1 MSGSGECRL
10 KGLCIKASPLGEND
24 RLITVLTD
32 EQGIVRLAVPGA
44 RRPKSSLAAATP
56 LTYLSLQIFGK
67 RNLKSV
73 RQIKILKSYSGL
85 GKNIECLAAAQAIT
99 ELTFLLVGNNDK
111 QQNYL
116 SCVLAH
122 LDRLYLY
129 EDSEK
134 EEDIKILS
142 MSIQSLIHLLAI
154 GGINLPI
161 NHCCKTGESLIP
173 PLGNWE
179 WSCYYLPTE
188 GFTSIEDPQYK
199 LKINASE
206 VALIQ
211 RLLFP
216 ELPIKSNGKLLGPKE
231 VWLKILFIIE
241 TWISTQLEKDLS
253 SLKMLREL
261 YS

>member
-1 MSGSGECRL
+1 MSGESRL

-24 RLITVLTD
+24 RLITILTD
-32 EQGIVRLAVPGA
+32 ELGIIRLAAKGA
-44 RRPKSSLAAATP
+44 RRPKSSLAAAAP

-67 RNLKSV
+67 RSLKSV
-73 RQIKILKSYSGL
+73 RQIKILKSYCGL

-122 LDRLYLY
+122 LDRIYRY
-129 EDSEK
+129 EALK
-134 EEDIKILS
+134 ENDIKMLS

-154 GGINLPI
+154 GGINLPV
-161 NHCCKTGESLIP
+161 HFCCKTGNPIIP

-179 WSCYYLPTE
+179 WECYFLPNE
-188 GFTSIEDPQYK
+188 GFSTIEDASSS

-206 VALIQ
+206 LALLQ

-216 ELPIKSNGKLLGPKE
+216 ELPIKSNGELLGPKK
-231 VWLKILFIIE
+231 VWLKILFILE
-241 TWISTQLEKDLS
+241 TWILTQLEKELS
-253 SLKMLREL
+253 SLKMLREF

>member
-1 MSGSGECRL
+1 MSGERRL

-24 RLITVLTD
+24 RLITLLTD
-32 EQGIVRLAVPGA
+32 ELGIVRLAAPGA
-44 RRPKSSLAAATP
+44 RRPKSSLSAASP

-67 RNLKSV
+67 RDLKSV
-73 RQIKILKSYSGL
+73 RQIKIIKSYNGL
-85 GKNIECLAAAQAIT
+85 GKNIECLAAAQAMT
-99 ELTFLLVGNNDK
+99 ELTFLLVGNNDE

-116 SCVLAH
+116 SCVLSH
-122 LDRLYLY
+122 LDRIYLY
-129 EDSEK
+129 EAPK
-134 EEDIKILS
+134 QEDFKMLS

-161 NHCCKTGESLIP
+161 HHCCKTGVPIIP

-179 WSCYYLPTE
+179 WECYFLPNE
-188 GFTSIEDPQYK
+188 GFSTVEDSTSNI
-199 LKINASE
+199 KINASE
-206 VALIQ
+206 VALLQ

-216 ELPIKSNGKLLGPKE
+216 ELPIKSNGNLLGPKK

-241 TWISTQLEKDLS
+241 TWIATQLDKELS
-253 SLKMLREL
+253 SLKMLREI

>member
-1 MSGSGECRL
+1 MTGERRL
-10 KGLCIKASPLGEND
+10 EGLCIKASPLGEND
-24 RLITVLTD
+24 RLITILTD
-32 EQGIVRLAVPGA
+32 DLGIFRLAAPGA
-44 RRPKSSLAAATP
+44 RRPKSSLASASP
-56 LTYLSLQIFGK
+56 LNYLSMQIFGK
-67 RNLKSV
+67 RSLKSI
-73 RQIKILKSYSGL
+73 RQIKIIKSYSGL
-85 GKNIECLAAAQAIT
+85 GKNIETLAAAQAIT

-122 LDRLYLY
+122 LDRIHLY
-129 EDSEK
+129 EVPK

-161 NHCCKTGESLIP
+161 HHCCKTGEPIIP

-179 WSCYYLPTE
+179 WSCYYLPNE
-188 GFTSIEDPQYK
+188 GFSSIEDPQSNF
-199 LKINASE
+199 KINASE
-206 VALIQ
+206 VALLQ

-216 ELPIKSNGKLLGPKE
+216 ELPIKSNGELLGPKK

-241 TWISTQLEKDLS
+241 TWIAAQLEKDLS
-253 SLKMLREL
+253 SLKMLREI

>member
-1 MSGSGECRL
+1 MSGSVEYRL
-10 KGLCIKASPLGEND
+10 EGLCIKASPLGEND
-24 RLITVLTD
+24 RLITILTD
-32 EQGIVRLAVPGA
+32 ERGIVRLAVPGA

-56 LTYLSLQIFGK
+56 LTFLSLQVFGK
-67 RNLKSV
+67 RDLKSV

-85 GKNIECLAAAQAIT
+85 GKNIESLAAAQAIT

-111 QQNYL
+111 QQQYL

-122 LDRLYLY
+122 LDRIYLF
-129 EDSEK
+129 ENSK

-161 NHCCKTGESLIP
+161 HHCCKTGDPIIP

-179 WSCYYLPTE
+179 WSCYYLPNE
-188 GFTSIEDPQYK
+188 GFTPIEDPQSK
-199 LKINASE
+199 VKINASE
-206 VALIQ
+206 VALLQ

-216 ELPIKSNGKLLGPKE
+216 ELPIKSNGELLGPKK

-241 TWISTQLEKDLS
+241 TWISTQLQKDLS
-253 SLKMLREL
+253 SLKMLRQL

>member
-1 MSGSGECRL
+1 MSGSGECKL
-10 KGLCIKASPLGEND
+10 EGLCIKASPLGEND
-24 RLITVLTD
+24 RLITILTD

-122 LDRLYLY
+122 LDRIY
-129 EDSEK
+129 EYKVKKDK
-134 EEDIKILS
+134 DIKILS

-154 GGINLPI
+154 GGVNLPV
-161 NHCCKTGESLIP
+161 HFCCKTGLPINP
-173 PLGNWE
+173 PIGNWD
-179 WSCYYLPTE
+179 WQCCYLPSE
-188 GFTSIEDPQYK
+188 GFSTIEDEQSF
-199 LKINASE
+199 LKMNASE
-206 VALIQ
+206 IALLQ

-216 ELPIKSNGKLLGPKE
+216 ELPIKKNGELLGPE
-231 VWLKILFIIE
+231 RVWLRILSIVE
-241 TWISTQLEKDLS
+241 TWISTQLEKELS
-253 SLKMLREL
+253 SLKMLREI
-261 YS
+261 YR

>member
-1 MSGSGECRL
+1 MSGSGECKL
-10 KGLCIKASPLGEND
+10 EGLCIKASPLGEND
-24 RLITVLTD
+24 RLITILTD
-32 EQGIVRLAVPGA
+32 EKGIIRLAAPGA
-44 RRPKSSLAAATP
+44 RRPRSSLSAASP
-56 LTYLSLQIFGK
+56 LTYLSLQVVGK
-67 RNLKSV
+67 RSLKKVS
-73 RQIKILKSYSGL
+73 QIKIIKSYSSL

-122 LDRLYLY
+122 LDRIYVY
-129 EDSEK
+129 EIPK

-154 GGINLPI
+154 GGINLPVH
-161 NHCCKTGESLIP
+161 HCCKTGCPIIP

-179 WSCYYLPTE
+179 WECYYLPNE
-188 GFTSIEDPQYK
+188 GFSTIKDSQSNI
-199 LKINASE
+199 KINASE
-206 VALIQ
+206 IALLQ
-211 RLLFP
+211 RLLFS
-216 ELPIKSNGKLLGPKE
+216 ELPIKSNGEILGPKK
-231 VWLKILFIIE
+231 VWLKMLLIVE
-241 TWISTQLEKDLS
+241 TWIPAQLDKELS